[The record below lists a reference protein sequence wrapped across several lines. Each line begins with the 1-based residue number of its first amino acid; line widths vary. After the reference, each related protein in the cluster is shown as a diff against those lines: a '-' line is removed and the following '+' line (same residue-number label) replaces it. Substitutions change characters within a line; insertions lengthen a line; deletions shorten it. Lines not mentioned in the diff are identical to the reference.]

1 MTTESQVGSVKH
13 EILALI
19 QSLPDNVSLQEIMDH
34 LYMKA
39 RIALAEQEE
48 HEGRLVEEQETEA
61 RIRKWIR

>member
-48 HEGRLVEEQETEA
+48 HEGRLVEEQEAEA

>member
-1 MTTESQVGSVKH
+1 MTTASQVSTVKQ
-13 EILALI
+13 EVLKLI
-19 QSLPDNVSLQEIMDH
+19 QSLPDNVSLPEIMDH

-48 HEGRLVEEQETEA
+48 RDRKVVEEPEAEA